1 MYDIIIIIILFYRIA
16 ADIVENRLKSALLMG
31 ADVVINCKTQN
42 LKDRGK
48 FLT

>member
-1 MYDIIIIIILFYRIA
+1 MYHLFLYRIA

-42 LKDRGK
+42 LKEKGK
-48 FLT
+48 FS